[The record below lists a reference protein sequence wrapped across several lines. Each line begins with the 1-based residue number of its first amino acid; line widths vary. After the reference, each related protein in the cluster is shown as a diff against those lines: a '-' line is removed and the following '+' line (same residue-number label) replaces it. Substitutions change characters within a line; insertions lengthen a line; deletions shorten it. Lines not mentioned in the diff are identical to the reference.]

1 VALGARLV
9 TRAANIERTLEAI
22 RRDVDAALDALLPA
36 ESAPPRA
43 VHEALRYA
51 VFAGGKRVRP
61 ALLVLAGEAV
71 GGARAD
77 LLDAAAGVELI
88 HAASLVLDDLPSQ
101 DNAPTR
107 RGRPATHVR
116 FGEATAVL
124 ASTAL
129 VTLGIRVVAE
139 SARRR
144 RVGEATLG
152 RVVRLVADAIGT
164 DGMIGGQI
172 VDLESGPG
180 HDTMETLEYI
190 HSHKTGALFIACAE
204 VGALLAGAGEAEVRA
219 LAEHAKNV
227 GLGYQ
232 ITDDILDL
240 EAHPT
245 TLGKPTGQDR
255 GKATFA
261 TLFGIEVSRRV
272 AGELFE
278 AAEAA
283 LRPFGPRGRD
293 LLAFTRWVARRIA

>member
-1 VALGARLV
+1 MK
-9 TRAANIERTLEAI
+9 RAPNIERALETI
-22 RRDVDAALDALLPA
+22 RRDVDATLGALLPA
-36 ESAPPRA
+36 EDAHPRA
-43 VHEALRYA
+43 IHEAMRYA

-61 ALLVLAGEAV
+61 ALLLLAGEAV
-71 GGARAD
+71 GGARAE

-88 HAASLVLDDLPSQ
+88 HTASLLLDDLPSQ
-101 DNAPTR
+101 DDAPTR

-139 SARRR
+139 CARRR
-144 RVGEATLG
+144 RVGEATLA

-164 DGMIGGQI
+164 EGMIGGQI
-172 VDLESGPG
+172 VDLEKGPG

-204 VGALLAGAGEAEVRA
+204 VGARLAGAREAEVGA

-227 GLGYQ
+227 GLAYQ
-232 ITDDILDL
+232 ITDDLLDR
-240 EAHPT
+240 EAHPGT
-245 TLGKPTGQDR
+245 IGKPAGQDR

-261 TLFGIEVSRRV
+261 TLFGVDVSRRV

-278 AAEAA
+278 AAEAS

-293 LLAFTRWVARRIA
+293 LLAFTRWVAGRIA